1 MTTKN
6 MTTQNLWDAAKA
18 ALRGKVIAIQ
28 SYLKN
33 QEKILDRQPNY
44 TVKTTGK
51 RRTKKAQN

>member
-1 MTTKN
+1 

-33 QEKILDRQPNY
+33 QEKILDRQPNFIP
-44 TVKTTGK
+44 KTAGK
-51 RRTKKAQN
+51 RRRRTTTKPQS